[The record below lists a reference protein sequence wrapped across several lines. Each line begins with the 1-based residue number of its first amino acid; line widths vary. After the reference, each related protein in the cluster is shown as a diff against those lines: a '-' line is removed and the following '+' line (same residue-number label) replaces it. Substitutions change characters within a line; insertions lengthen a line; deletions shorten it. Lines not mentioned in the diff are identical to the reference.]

1 MGNKEYPK
9 QLINIKNPPK
19 KLYIEGNI
27 DLLNTNMIA
36 IIGSRNC
43 TENGKKLAQKFAQE
57 LVEQEITIVS
67 GMASRN

>member
-1 MGNKEYPK
+1 M
-9 QLINIKNPPK
+9 L
-19 KLYIEGNI
+19 
-27 DLLNTNMIA
+27 A